1 MWLKLTLL
9 AVIEIALLGLLF
21 LLLATNV
28 GPVFY
33 RVPHSDAE
41 IYANAIGYMEVN
53 AVWIGVLIY
62 IPWRAYRTVR
72 PSK

>member
-1 MWLKLTLL
+1 MLIKLTVL
-9 AVIEIALLGLLF
+9 AMIEIALLGLLF
-21 LLLATNV
+21 LLTATNV

-53 AVWIGVLIY
+53 VIWIGVLIY
-62 IPWRAYRTVR
+62 IPWLAFKAVR
-72 PSK
+72 PRG